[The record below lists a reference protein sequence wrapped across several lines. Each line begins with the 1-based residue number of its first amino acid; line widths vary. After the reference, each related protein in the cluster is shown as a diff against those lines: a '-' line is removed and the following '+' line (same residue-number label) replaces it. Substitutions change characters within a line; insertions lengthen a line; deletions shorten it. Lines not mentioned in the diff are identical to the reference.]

1 MVTSRWDLKAIVVA
15 HRMFERWRQENFF
28 KYLREEYLLDAL
40 ADYQVEPDDPN
51 RSVPNPVRKA
61 LEKEIHTARV
71 HLRKLHQRYGS
82 VVIAHVQRRKRTVVR
97 CKIAEKKMRQEIDR
111 ATDHIKK
118 LKLRCE
124 SLPVRVPLVDARK
137 GQEVVKLSTERK
149 HLTNVLKMVAYQIES
164 DLVELVRPAYKR
176 VEDEGR
182 TFIQTVL
189 QDTADIEPSENQL
202 RITLAPLS
210 SPHRSRALEALC
222 EALDKTNTLFPGTQ
236 LRMRYCIAPSHPEA
250 KSGQVSD

>member
-1 MVTSRWDLKAIVVA
+1 MLFRSAIVIA

-28 KYLREEYLLDAL
+28 KYLREEYLIDAL
-40 ADYQVEPDDPN
+40 VDYQVEPDDPN
-51 RSVPNPVRKA
+51 RFVPNPARKA

-71 HLRKLHQRYGS
+71 HLRKLRQSYGATAIDY
-82 VVIAHVQRRKRTVVR
+82 VHGRTRTVVR
-97 CKIAEKKMRQEIDR
+97 FEIAEEKIRTEIDKT
-111 ATDHIKK
+111 TDRIKK
-118 LKLRCE
+118 LKARCE
-124 SLPVRVPLVDARK
+124 PLSARIPLRDARM

-164 DLVELVRPAYKR
+164 DLVELVRPYYKR

-182 TFIQTVL
+182 TFIQMAL
-189 QDTADIEPSENQL
+189 QDTADIEPTDDQL

-210 SPHRSRALEALC
+210 SPHRSRVLEALC
-222 EALDKTNTLFPGTQ
+222 VALNQTNTLFPGTQ
-236 LRMRYCIAPSHPEA
+236 LRLYYSVALSHPTEA